1 MAGVLR
7 GARAPL
13 FRGHEGIGPRRSL
26 PCRASDPP
34 RDISVKQLGFLKLAV
49 SKTTD
54 APPDDEHRV
63 MALFRNR
70 AELKKAY
77 GELQEEIFRLK
88 DRIKQQEGA
97 TQRVQEM
104 LASLETRLAA
114 SETAYPALVFYQL
127 RGLWQCGR
135 ELIEQFVADL
145 SKQQEERERRAH
157 LAECNRRRFA
167 RRGETESALRQA
179 EAELAAANER
189 LAEADRAHAN
199 LTKLWHYFARRRAA
213 RARDAARA
221 LAAQSE
227 GALAQ
232 ARGAMEAFDAE
243 PLPEFA
249 GVSLESRRAIN
260 LAALAYAEVLCLRLA
275 GTPLVT
281 LAREATASREV
292 TDEYGSREE
301 CESLMAQ
308 IARARAALYE
318 RAQIAQEIRARTD
331 RLKQNARYRAPA
343 DTVPTAE
350 SLAFSEGDAL
360 AGQAAGARMPN
371 VLAEDTWDLF
381 RVLLR

>member
-1 MAGVLR
+1 M
-7 GARAPL
+7 
-13 FRGHEGIGPRRSL
+13 
-26 PCRASDPP
+26 
-34 RDISVKQLGFLKLAV
+34 KQLGFLKLAV
-49 SKTTD
+49 GKTAD
-54 APPDDEHRV
+54 PPPDDEHRV

-88 DRIKQQEGA
+88 DRVKQQEGA

-104 LASLETRLAA
+104 LGSLETRLAA

-127 RGLWQCGR
+127 RGLWQYGR

-167 RRGETESALRQA
+167 RRQETEGTLRHA
-179 EAELAAANER
+179 ESELAAASER
-189 LAEADRAHAN
+189 VAEADRAHA
-199 LTKLWHYFARRRAA
+199 KLDRFWHYFARRRAQ

-221 LAAQSE
+221 VVAQTE
-227 GALAQ
+227 GALGE
-232 ARGAMEAFDAE
+232 ARGAMEAFEAE
-243 PLPEFA
+243 PLAEFA
-249 GVSLESRRAIN
+249 GVSVESRRAIN

-275 GTPLVT
+275 KTQLLT
-281 LAREATASREV
+281 FAKEATARREV
-292 TDEYGSREE
+292 SDEYGTREE
-301 CESLMAQ
+301 CESLMVQ
-308 IARARAALYE
+308 IARARATLSE
-318 RAQIAQEIRARTD
+318 RGTMAQEIRTRTD
-331 RLKQNARYRAPA
+331 RLKQNARYRAPT

-360 AGQAAGARMPN
+360 AGQVAGARMPN

>member
-1 MAGVLR
+1 
-7 GARAPL
+7 
-13 FRGHEGIGPRRSL
+13 
-26 PCRASDPP
+26 
-34 RDISVKQLGFLKLAV
+34 VKQLAFLKLAV
-49 SKTTD
+49 GKTAD
-54 APPDDEHRV
+54 APADDEHRV

-88 DRIKQQEGA
+88 DRVKQQEGA

-104 LASLETRLAA
+104 LGSLETRLAA

-127 RGLWQCGR
+127 RGLWQYGR
-135 ELIEQFVADL
+135 ELIEQFVGDL

-167 RRGETESALRQA
+167 RRQETEGTLRHA
-179 EAELAAANER
+179 ESELAAANER
-189 LAEADRAHAN
+189 VAEADRARA
-199 LTKLWHYFARRRAA
+199 KLNRFWHYFARRRAQ
-213 RARDAARA
+213 RARQAAQA
-221 LAAQSE
+221 LAMQAE

-232 ARGAMEAFDAE
+232 ARGAMEAFEAE
-243 PLPEFA
+243 PLAEFQ

-275 GTPLVT
+275 RTQLVT
-281 LAREATASREV
+281 LAKEATSRREV
-292 TDEYGSREE
+292 SDEYGSREE

-308 IARARAALYE
+308 IARARAAIAD
-318 RAQIAQEIRARTD
+318 RGTVAQDIRARTD

-360 AGQAAGARMPN
+360 AGEAGGARMPN

>member
-1 MAGVLR
+1 
-7 GARAPL
+7 
-13 FRGHEGIGPRRSL
+13 
-26 PCRASDPP
+26 
-34 RDISVKQLGFLKLAV
+34 VKQLGFLKLAV
-49 SKTTD
+49 GKTVD

-104 LASLETRLAA
+104 LGSLETRLAA

-127 RGLWQCGR
+127 RGLWQNGR

-145 SKQQEERERRAH
+145 LKQQEERERRAH

-167 RRGETESALRQA
+167 RRQETEAALRHA
-179 EAELAAANER
+179 ESELAAANAR
-189 LAEADRAHAN
+189 VADADRALAS
-199 LTKLWHYFARRRAA
+199 LTQFWHYFKRRRAQ
-213 RARDAARA
+213 RACHAARA
-221 LAAQSE
+221 GATQADA
-227 GALAQ
+227 ALAQ
-232 ARGAMEAFDAE
+232 ARAAMEAFEAE
-243 PLPEFA
+243 ALPEFA
-249 GVSLESRRAIN
+249 GVSIESRRAIN
-260 LAALAYAEVLCLRLA
+260 LAGLAYAEVLCLRLA
-275 GTPLVT
+275 KTQLVT
-281 LAREATASREV
+281 LAKEATARREV
-292 TDEYGSREE
+292 SDEYGSREE

-308 IARARAALYE
+308 IARARAVLGE
-318 RAQIAQEIRARTD
+318 RGNIAQEIRGRSD
-331 RLKQNARYRAPA
+331 RLKQNARYRGPA